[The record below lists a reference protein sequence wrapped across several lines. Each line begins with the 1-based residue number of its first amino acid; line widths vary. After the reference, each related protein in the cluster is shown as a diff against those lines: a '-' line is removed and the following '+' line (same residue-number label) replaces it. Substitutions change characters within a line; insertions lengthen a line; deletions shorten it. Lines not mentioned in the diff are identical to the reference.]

1 MARKKMAVGGV
12 QSILN
17 RRRNY
22 VFDEDD
28 GTNYGSSP
36 EPTTRPRSKYL
47 DEDFDGYLTDEE
59 SRPKGV
65 VTIGTKTFASA
76 FKQARTA
83 GLDEFEWRGRRYN
96 TKLKSESNTATSN
109 TIKSE
114 SNKNVKTKATPA
126 KLVKRNKNNNTTNN
140 TNNKQIVTKNRTKTT
155 TAKEQSKSTT
165 DVTSRRQSLQPRQSR
180 NQTKQNVTPSK
191 QQSTTQSNK
200 AQNQNSELTRVY
212 KDDYVYYYDKNG
224 NFAGAF
230 PTDNAKPKQSTS
242 STSQRSNNKIST
254 PSRTLNK
261 SKNSAPVKSYQDYL
275 NEAKTTLKSVN
286 NNYFDTDLAKL
297 INSSNVR
304 ERNKP
309 RHRFDNSRWNHG
321 IVPRKPG
328 RRW

>member
-1 MARKKMAVGGV
+1 MVRKKMAVGGV

-17 RRRNY
+17 RQRKY

-28 GTNYGSSP
+28 GANYGSSP
-36 EPTTRPRSKYL
+36 EPTMQQSNDINP
-47 DEDFDGYLTDEE
+47 EE
-59 SRPKGV
+59 STSKGV
-65 VTIGTKTFASA
+65 VTIGTKTFAAA

-96 TKLKSESNTATSN
+96 TKLKSEGNTATLNTVKSKSN
-109 TIKSE
+109 D
-114 SNKNVKTKATPA
+114 NVKAKATPT

-140 TNNKQIVTKNRTKTT
+140 TNDKQTITKNRTKTA
-155 TAKEQSKSTT
+155 TAKEQSKNTT
-165 DVTSRRQSLQPRQSR
+165 NVTSRRKLVQPQQSR

-191 QQSTTQSNK
+191 QQSTTQSNN
-200 AQNQNSELTRVY
+200 AQNQNSKLTKVY

-242 STSQRSNNKIST
+242 STSKRSNNRTST
-254 PSRTLNK
+254 SSRRSN
-261 SKNSAPVKSYQDYL
+261 NSNNNPPVKSYQDYL

-286 NNYFDTDLAKL
+286 TNYFDTDLAKL
-297 INSSNVR
+297 IQSSNLR

-309 RHRFDNSRWNHG
+309 RRRFDNSRWNQG

-328 RRW
+328 KRW